1 MSSPLWEECAWYIP
15 KKADDSISSS
25 DSRSSNKIS
34 SGSNSDNNNNEVN
47 PSRKIN
53 KYKNNNKNNVKDKV
67 NIQDSEEYDE
77 IKEVDYNKKSCYKFD
92 IDHEINSKIFL
103 YHGDIYKI
111 PCDAIVL
118 GQNESLSDR
127 LDANFMVFEL
137 AGIHLESEL
146 SLLSPIITGDS
157 CITSGGLLPCNYII
171 HAVGPRYDPKY
182 IIASDHALFS
192 AYKSSLVHAS
202 NKNLNTIVF
211 SCLYKHNKKFPRFD
225 AAHVALR
232 TIRRYLEHEVG
243 RLFKKVMF
251 CFENYDDF
259 EIYSTL
265 LHAYFPRDQ
274 SELNEQSNFLPVEI
288 GDEWGEIVIPDRLVR
303 LSIGPQPLPK
313 ETLDQYRDSS
323 SDNTTMTTSS
333 SSSMEQQQQQQ
344 QEMMTV
350 IEQKRKTGD

>member
-15 KKADDSISSS
+15 KKADDSRSISSS
-25 DSRSSNKIS
+25 SGSSSRSNNISSSSRSS
-34 SGSNSDNNNNEVN
+34 SNSNNNNNEVN
-47 PSRKIN
+47 PSHKI
-53 KYKNNNKNNVKDKV
+53 NNVKDIV

-92 IDHEINSKIFL
+92 IDHEINSKIYL

-127 LDANFMVFEL
+127 QDANYMVFEL

-232 TIRRYLEHEVG
+232 TVRRYLEHEVG
-243 RLFKKVMF
+243 RLFTKVMF

-274 SELNEQSNFLPVEI
+274 NELNEQLNFLPVEV

-313 ETLDQYRDSS
+313 DTLDQYRDSG
-323 SDNTTMTTSS
+323 DNVTMTSS
-333 SSSMEQQQQQQ
+333 SSSSAIEQQQ
-344 QEMMTV
+344 QEMIIV
-350 IEQKRKTGD
+350 EQKRKTGD